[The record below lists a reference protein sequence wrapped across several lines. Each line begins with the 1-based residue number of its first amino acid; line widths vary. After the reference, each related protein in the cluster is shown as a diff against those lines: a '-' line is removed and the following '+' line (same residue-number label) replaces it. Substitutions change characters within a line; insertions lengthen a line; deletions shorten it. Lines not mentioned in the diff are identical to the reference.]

1 MLSRRHFLALPVA
14 AIAAEKNARIQFDG
28 RVFQVS
34 DWSGEAPKTG
44 WESVFAVYVGDSP
57 DTPQMLGTYTF
68 ESGVLTF
75 RPRFPIA
82 PGTRGRAA
90 LRTPGSSPIE
100 FTFTTAPR
108 ETNPTTQVVQVY
120 PSADV
125 LPANLLRFYVQ
136 FSAPMQR
143 GEAWQHIRILDRDR
157 KPLDLP
163 FLELDQE
170 LWDREGHR
178 LTVLFD
184 PGRIKRGVLPRDE
197 VGSALVEG
205 GSYTLVVDKDWRDA
219 NGNLLQSPYAKTFR
233 VVPEARNG
241 IELKAWLVQPP
252 NANTI
257 EPLVIDFPAPLD
269 FALLQRLIEVHA
281 SHTRL
286 EGTISV
292 AAQEKQWRFT
302 PVSPWSAGSYA
313 IQVDTALED
322 VAGNRVGRPFDVDT
336 FEPITAKVIRKTE
349 SIAFHVGSK

>member
-1 MLSRRHFLALPVA
+1 MPVA
-14 AIAAEKNARIQFDG
+14 TIAAEGNARIQFDG

-34 DWSGEAPKTG
+34 GWSGQAPKTG

-57 DTPQMLGTYTF
+57 DTPQMLGTYSF

-82 PGTRGRAA
+82 PGTRGKAIFRV
-90 LRTPGSSPIE
+90 PGANPIE

-108 ETNPTTQVVQVY
+108 ETNPTTRVEQVY
-120 PSADV
+120 PSADL

-143 GEAWQHIRILDRDR
+143 GEAWHHIRLLDRNR

-170 LWDREGHR
+170 LWDREGRR

-197 VGSALVEG
+197 VGSSLVEG

-219 NGNLLQSPYAKTFR
+219 NGSPLQSPFEKNFR
-233 VVPEARNG
+233 VLPEARNG
-241 IELKAWLVQPP
+241 IDLKTWHIRPP
-252 NANTI
+252 PPNTI
-257 EPLVIDFPAPLD
+257 EPLIVDFPAPLD
-269 FALLQRLIEVHA
+269 FALQQRLIEVHA
-281 SHTRL
+281 AHARV
-286 EGTISV
+286 EGKISIGQ
-292 AAQEKQWRFT
+292 QEKQWRFT
-302 PVSPWSAGSYA
+302 PVSAWSAGPHT
-313 IQVDTALED
+313 IQVDTVLED

-336 FEPITAKVIRKTE
+336 FEPITTKVIRKTE
-349 SIAFHVGSK
+349 SIPFRIGPK